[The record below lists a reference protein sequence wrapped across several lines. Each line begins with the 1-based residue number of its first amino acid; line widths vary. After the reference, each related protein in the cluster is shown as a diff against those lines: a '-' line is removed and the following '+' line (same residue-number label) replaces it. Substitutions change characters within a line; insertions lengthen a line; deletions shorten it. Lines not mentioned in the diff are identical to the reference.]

1 MQALPGIAPE
11 QLKQFTQGLE
21 DCLGCAGCHVPT
33 LMTGPSKDPA
43 FGRKAVNAFSDL
55 LLHDIGTGD
64 GIAQAAT
71 EQQALAAFLGSL

>member
-1 MQALPGIAPE
+1 
-11 QLKQFTQGLE
+11 
-21 DCLGCAGCHVPT
+21 
-33 LMTGPSKDPA
+33 MTGPSKDPA